1 MTVKRLTLRAFSR
14 YGVSSMSA
22 MRDFRSPW
30 WLPGGHP
37 QTIWPALAAGPRLD
51 DSPLYARER
60 WRAPDG
66 DFIDV
71 DHVPAAAGA
80 AWLVLFHGL
89 ESGSMSRYAVAFAQ
103 AARSRGWNFVVPHF
117 RGCSG
122 ELNLAPR
129 SYHSGDFDEIGWMLG
144 RIRQIAGAP
153 VLAVGVSLGGNVLL
167 RWAEEAGNTAA
178 ATVRALAAV
187 SAPLDLVAA
196 GAAID
201 TGLNRIIYARMFLA
215 TMKPRA
221 LAKWQQYPGLFDR
234 ERLIAARTLHDFD
247 ECFTAPLH
255 GFADADDYKRRASS
269 KPHLAAIRVPALLLN
284 ARNDPLVPGSSLPR
298 PAEVGAHVTL
308 WQPHD
313 GGHVGFVSGRFPG
326 HVRTMP
332 EAVCDWL
339 AQAG

>member
-1 MTVKRLTLRAFSR
+1 
-14 YGVSSMSA
+14 MSA
-22 MRDFRSPW
+22 MRDYRAPW
-30 WLPGGHP
+30 WLPGGHL
-37 QTIWPALAAGPRLD
+37 QTIWPALIAPPRLGRL
-51 DSPLYARER
+51 PGYTRER

-71 DHVPAAAGA
+71 DHAPSAAGA
-80 AWLVLFHGL
+80 PCLVLFHGL
-89 ESGSMSRYAVAFAQ
+89 ESNSMSRYAVAFAQ
-103 AARSRGWNFVVPHF
+103 AARERGWNFVVPHF

-129 SYHSGDFDEIGWMLG
+129 SYHSGDFDEIGWVLG
-144 RIRQIAGAP
+144 RIRQSAGAP
-153 VLAVGVSLGGNVLL
+153 VLAAGVSLGGNVLL

-178 ATVRALAAV
+178 ASVRAVAAI
-187 SAPLDLVAA
+187 SAPLDLAAA

-201 TGLNRIIYARMFLA
+201 RGFNRLIYARMFLA

-234 ERLIAARTLHDFD
+234 DRLIEARTLRDFD

-255 GFADADDYKRRASS
+255 GFADADDYWRRGSS
-269 KPHLAAIRVPALLLN
+269 KPHLKDIRVPALVLN

-298 PAEVGAHVTL
+298 PDEAGAYVTL
-308 WQPHD
+308 WQPHE

-326 HVRTMP
+326 HVRAMP

-339 AQAG
+339 AGAA

>member
-14 YGVSSMSA
+14 YGVSNMSA
-22 MRDFRSPW
+22 MRDYRAPW
-30 WLPGGHP
+30 WLPGGQL
-37 QTIWPALAAGPRLD
+37 QTIWPALVARPGLAG
-51 DSPLYARER
+51 SPAYARER

-80 AWLVLFHGL
+80 PWLVLFHGL
-89 ESGSMSRYAVAFAQ
+89 ESNSTSRYAVAFAQ
-103 AARSRGWNFVVPHF
+103 AARERGWHFLVPHF

-144 RIRQIAGAP
+144 RVRQAAGAP
-153 VLAVGVSLGGNVLL
+153 VLAAGVSLGGNALL
-167 RWAEEAGNTAA
+167 RWAEEAGNSAA
-178 ATVRALAAV
+178 ASVRAVAAI
-187 SAPLDLVAA
+187 SAPVDLVTA

-201 TGLNRIIYARMFLA
+201 RGFNRLIYARMFLR

-221 LAKWQQYPGLFDR
+221 LAKLQQYPGLFDR

-269 KPHLAAIRVPALLLN
+269 KPHLRAIRVPTLLLN
-284 ARNDPLVPGSSLPR
+284 ARNDPLVPGSSLPG
-298 PAEVGAHVTL
+298 PADVGDRVTL

-326 HVRTMP
+326 HVRAMP